1 MADEKIGVYYAS
13 QKNPRKK
20 LDWHSDFSG
29 MITLPNGKV
38 HFINVWENY
47 KSKAGNEMIKVEI
60 GDEVKGSSNK
70 SNDSEKKDKKKKKKN
85 KDKVI
90 AL

>member
-1 MADEKIGVYYAS
+1 MAEEKVGVYYAS
-13 QKNPRKK
+13 KKNPRKK

-29 MITLPNGKV
+29 MITLPDGKV
-38 HFINVWENY
+38 HFINVWKAY

-60 GDEVKGSSNK
+60 GDEVQGKSSSNNVETK
-70 SNDSEKKDKKKKKKN
+70 PERKG
-85 KDKVI
+85 KVI